1 MNLFEL
7 LFFIAAIICAI
18 CGATSLSQFGIA
30 AAVGGAV
37 AGLTAPF
44 VLGQV
49 VCWIDDIRFSRTREG
64 RRRSIAEAEFDRQ
77 HDEKRISSF
86 RARPRKGKDG
96 SFVVTIYYGNTRPPR
111 RAFFRFT
118 GDSMTPVEITGDEA
132 RSYID
137 VPSMR

>member
-18 CGATSLSQFGIA
+18 FGATYLSQFGVA
-30 AAVGGAV
+30 AAVGGGV

-44 VLGQV
+44 LLGQV

-86 RARPRKGKDG
+86 RARPRRGKDG
-96 SFVVTIYYGNTRPPR
+96 SFVVTIYYGNTRPPLR
-111 RAFFRFT
+111 SFYRFS
-118 GDSMTPVEITGDEA
+118 GDSMTPEEITGVEA
-132 RSYID
+132 QNYID
-137 VPSMR
+137 VPQMR